1 MARVVFGAEFGAN
14 LGHIYPMLRLADKLS
29 ILGHEIIFVCR
40 DVELA
45 HDAVKAKGY
54 SLIQG
59 PVWKNPPL
67 KNIRKISTP
76 SYADVL
82 ARQGFGFKH
91 KLRAMLSAWDDCLA
105 FLKPDLIIAD
115 HSPGLS
121 LAVANSF
128 PMINLGNGFT
138 LPPSEIDE
146 YPNII
151 TSGKPLVSQ
160 TKLLQMFN
168 ELQDERGKPRLERLP
183 QIFDTEGQ
191 FVCTLPQL
199 DPYDGKRHTPVVGP
213 LEDKIAPS
221 PRPDVPHIFIYL
233 ANEVEDRDAVLEG
246 INLTNIRTTA
256 FIRGGQPALLE
267 EFQSKTLKILT
278 SPVKFSEILP
288 TVSLVIHS
296 GGGGT
301 ATSCLMAGRPQ
312 VLLPRQSE
320 TGLTARL
327 LETQGLGCTIKRGS
341 SASSISKTI
350 TEVMDNRAMFDKCAI
365 VAKEISNGDWCN
377 AADKIVTRAE
387 ELILSNTALY

>member
-1 MARVVFGAEFGAN
+1 
-14 LGHIYPMLRLADKLS
+14 MLRLADELS

-40 DVELA
+40 DVEVA

-76 SYADVL
+76 SYADVI

-91 KLRAMLSAWDDCLA
+91 KLRAMLSAWDDSLA
-105 FLKPDLIIAD
+105 LLKPDLIIAD

-121 LAVANSF
+121 LAVRNSL

-146 YPNII
+146 YPDII

-160 TKLLQMFN
+160 IKLLQMFN
-168 ELQDERGKPRLERLP
+168 ELQDERRKPRLERLP
-183 QIFDTEGQ
+183 QVFDTEGQ

-199 DPYDGKRHTPVVGP
+199 DPYDGMRQKPVIGP
-213 LEDKIAPS
+213 LEDKIEPS
-221 PRPDVPHIFIYL
+221 PLPDVPHIFIYL
-233 ANEVEDRDAVLEG
+233 ANDAEDRDVVLES
-246 INLTNIRTTA
+246 INLLNVPATA
-256 FIRGGQPALLE
+256 FIRGGQSTLLE
-267 EFQSKTLKILT
+267 NFQSQTLRILT
-278 SPVKFSEILP
+278 NPVEFSEMLP
-288 TVSLVIHS
+288 NASLVIHS

-320 TGLTARL
+320 TGLTAKL
-327 LETQGLGCTIKRGS
+327 IEKQGLGCTIRRETSVSG
-341 SASSISKTI
+341 ISKTI
-350 TEVMDNRAMFDKCAI
+350 KSVLEDQGMSDRCVSTAMEISIGDWDNAVGKI
-365 VAKEISNGDWCN
+365 VAK
-377 AADKIVTRAE
+377 AQK
-387 ELILSNTALY
+387 LILSNTVSQ